1 MKANQI
7 TAIATSVIAISVIG
21 ILFNQIY
28 TNPKNIKE
36 RCTEKY
42 AKKFFNDPD
51 YYSDDFYRRSSL
63 VDEIEEG
70 YDKCLGY
77 KGNSNELFYYKK
89 DNPNKFK
96 KYNPNNFKKEEL
108 IF

>member
-1 MKANQI
+1 MESNKV
-7 TAIATSVIAISVIG
+7 TAIATSVFAISVLG

-28 TNPKNIKE
+28 NNPKNVKE

-51 YYSDDFYRRSSL
+51 YYSDDFYRRSWL
-63 VDEIEEG
+63 VEEIEGG

-89 DNPNKFK
+89 DNPNKFNK
-96 KYNPNNFKKEEL
+96 
-108 IF
+108 